1 MRPAAPPP
9 DLAGTALAHAPTRCP
24 QRPRCALAATHTPPL
39 PTSAGRR
46 PHRRLRSLPH
56 ARALLGVPWRLS
68 PPSGA
73 RESRQRAGA
82 RFPLAE
88 LGAEQPL
95 TSGHLALS
103 PLPVAAQV
111 LLPCDG
117 AGAVAGRAGV
127 GAGGRPRS
135 PPTPTPPSEK
145 NEQES
150 KYPRSRAGRLR
161 CHQKRTRPLLR
172 GCPAPAKEEKAK
184 VKCAEWARAS
194 VPNAQSP
201 ASLSPT
207 PWSLWRQP
215 TGPARP
221 RPCPPPGGARGC
233 RGCTGGEPQRKAWLA
248 CV

>member
-39 PTSAGRR
+39 PTSAGAGRTDVSALFR
-46 PHRRLRSLPH
+46 MRAR

-73 RESRQRAGA
+73 RESGQRAGA

-117 AGAVAGRAGV
+117 AGAVAARAGV

-150 KYPRSRAGRLR
+150 KYPRSRAGRLP

-215 TGPARP
+215 TGPGPAL
-221 RPCPPPGGARGC
+221 PPGGARGC